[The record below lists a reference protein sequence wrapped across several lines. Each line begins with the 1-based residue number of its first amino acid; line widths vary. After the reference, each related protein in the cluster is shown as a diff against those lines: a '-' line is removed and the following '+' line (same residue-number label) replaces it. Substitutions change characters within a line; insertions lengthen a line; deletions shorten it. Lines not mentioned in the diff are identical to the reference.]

1 MHDKSIIIL
10 GPPGSGKS
18 TQARFLSEEFDLAH
32 VDIGKELR
40 LVASQDT
47 ELGER
52 VNHIIHEKKEL
63 VPDSVIAAVL
73 DNSLQKIDRGIL
85 LDGAPRCNSQIDEV
99 LGKLALYGRP
109 LYKVVY
115 LALPLEESI
124 RRISS
129 RYLCLICGQAYLKG
143 RDKEV
148 EAGKCSHCGGEIG
161 QRKDDTEE
169 GVRKR
174 YQVFMEETQPVIE
187 FFRKQGTLLEVD
199 STLGIARIQEFIKAN
214 V

>member
-1 MHDKSIIIL
+1 M
-10 GPPGSGKS
+10 
-18 TQARFLSEEFDLAH
+18 H

-40 LVASQDT
+40 LVASQET

-63 VPDSVIAAVL
+63 VPDTIIAAVL
-73 DNSLQKIDRGIL
+73 DNSLQKIDKGIL
-85 LDGAPRCNSQIDEV
+85 LDGAPRCVSQIDEV

-109 LYKVVY
+109 LHKVIY
-115 LALPLEESI
+115 LTVPLEEAI
-124 RRISS
+124 HRISS
-129 RYLCLICGQAYLKG
+129 RYLCSTCGQAYIKG
-143 RDKEV
+143 RDPEV
-148 EAGKCSHCGGEIG
+148 EKGKCSHCGGEIG

-174 YQVFMEETQPVIE
+174 YEVFMQETKPVID

-199 STLGIARIQEFIKAN
+199 ATLGIENIQAFIKEH